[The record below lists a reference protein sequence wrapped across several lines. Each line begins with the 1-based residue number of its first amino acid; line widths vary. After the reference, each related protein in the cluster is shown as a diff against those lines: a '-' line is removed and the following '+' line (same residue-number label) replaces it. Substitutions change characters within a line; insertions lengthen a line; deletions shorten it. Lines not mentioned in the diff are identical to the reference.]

1 MSTNGAEVLEVLALG
16 GVFFEEQ
23 LEKLGALVRLCGDE
37 ECFKEV
43 IGAEPDSNNEACG
56 DCWSSSRV
64 ADPHR
69 GCRSPKFFVQIGD

>member
-1 MSTNGAEVLEVLALG
+1 MGLEKINKLQMSTNGVEVLEVLALG

-43 IGAEPDSNNEACG
+43 IGAELDSNNEACG
-56 DCWSSSRV
+56 D
-64 ADPHR
+64 
-69 GCRSPKFFVQIGD
+69 

>member
-1 MSTNGAEVLEVLALG
+1 MLALG

-43 IGAEPDSNNEACG
+43 IGAELDSNNEACG
-56 DCWSSSRV
+56 D
-64 ADPHR
+64 
-69 GCRSPKFFVQIGD
+69 